1 MGASGSRRMMLP
13 QCFGID
19 AFLIRRMRPTFH
31 ATCIMLSATILM
43 TVVTLATPAPAPGP
57 APGSEPARP
66 IPLNVIYLGTQN
78 TPRAQA
84 YEAFLKENFTSVR
97 TVDRNTFDP
106 SSVGS
111 ADVVLLDW
119 SQSDVDLMQR
129 KTLKSPLGPRE
140 NWTTPTVLLGSAGLL
155 IAGPWQTNGSY
166 GCTCLYPFAYNPR
179 DHEVFNTPISI
190 DRSHTIKRP
199 APNDEWR
206 RDLGV
211 EEVDVLPLV
220 KDPNMEHQRGWCTYE
235 NTLAEGPE
243 VEFICGGINDKMPA
257 AVGIWR
263 QGDLLHFGFDLS
275 PDEMNDVAK
284 ALLINSIVYI
294 SHFTQDRPIVIAHSP
309 FVDTSTRSRANV
321 EKWLTH
327 DEYPLTFFEGCI
339 DKSLLASV
347 EDRTR
352 EGYLAWFRANSKY
365 LRPGPEGPLVWD
377 DEAKS
382 LDIQYNTTDL
392 FEHGIPALRDPKSRQ
407 AATILLKRHA
417 PEGPTSDE
425 PDAWADWY
433 RDNKPYLFYSE
444 WGSYRWYIDPLAKN
458 RGVPTSELHGPAR
471 ADR

>member
-1 MGASGSRRMMLP
+1 
-13 QCFGID
+13 
-19 AFLIRRMRPTFH
+19 
-31 ATCIMLSATILM
+31 MLSTAILM
-43 TVVTLATPAPAPGP
+43 TVVSLASPGNTE
-57 APGSEPARP
+57 SEPTRP
-66 IPLNVIYLGTQN
+66 IPLNVIYLGTQK

-97 TVDRNTFDP
+97 AADRDSFDLATL
-106 SSVGS
+106 GK

-155 IAGPWQTNGSY
+155 IAGPWRTNGSY
-166 GCTCLYPFAYNPR
+166 GCTCLYPFAHSAR
-179 DHEVFNTPISI
+179 EHEVFNTPISI

-199 APNDEWR
+199 APNDQWR
-206 RDLGV
+206 KDLGLQ
-211 EEVDVLPLV
+211 EVDVIPLV
-220 KDPNMEHQRGWCTYE
+220 KDVNKEHQRGWCSYE
-235 NTLAEGPE
+235 YTLAEAPE

-257 AVGIWR
+257 SVGIWR

-275 PDEMNDVAK
+275 PDEMNDIAK

-294 SHFTQDRPIVIAHSP
+294 THFTQDRPIVNAPSP
-309 FVDTSTRSRANV
+309 FVQTSTRSRSNI

-327 DEYPLTFFEGCI
+327 DEYPLNFFESCV
-339 DKSLLASV
+339 DKTLLASV

-352 EGYLAWFRANSKY
+352 EGYLTWFRANSKY

-377 DEAKS
+377 EEAKT

-392 FEHGIPALRDPKSRQ
+392 FERGIGALRDAKSRAA
-407 AATILLKRHA
+407 AATLLKRYA
-417 PEGPTSDE
+417 PQGPQSDE
-425 PDAWADWY
+425 PEAWVNWY
-433 RDNKPYLFYSE
+433 HENKPYLFYSE
-444 WGSYRWYIDPLAKN
+444 WGSYRWYIDPLAKK
-458 RGVPTSELHGPAR
+458 RGVPTSELRGPAR